1 MTKHESSRLR
11 LSQQAERLQLKQRAV
26 RCAWDPCH
34 AMRRKFHLPF
44 RLPLQTMVGGAL
56 EDVWMAGNKAY
67 RAAAA
72 VGGAMEEAAVQT
84 VQRAWGS
91 AQQLPGGGGSS
102 FGTPGSGGDHDA
114 GALPPR
120 LAAPAAAA
128 AAAVPGNP
136 QKAGAQRAA
145 PGGPVLQTPGRQHV
159 NMLEPRAVVWLLLAV
174 ALFVTGVVLVSVGAN
189 KFYNSS
195 VASFAT

>member
-1 MTKHESSRLR
+1 MAKHESSRLR

-34 AMRRKFHLPF
+34 AMRHKFHLPF

-72 VGGAMEEAAVQT
+72 MGGAMEEAAVQT

-102 FGTPGSGGDHDA
+102 LGTQDSGGEHSA

-120 LAAPAAAA
+120 PAAPAAAA
-128 AAAVPGNP
+128 VPGSP
-136 QKAGAQRAA
+136 HKAGAQRAV
-145 PGGPVLQTPGRQHV
+145 PGGPMLQSPGRQHV
-159 NMLEPRAVVWLLLAV
+159 NMLEPRAMVWLLLAV